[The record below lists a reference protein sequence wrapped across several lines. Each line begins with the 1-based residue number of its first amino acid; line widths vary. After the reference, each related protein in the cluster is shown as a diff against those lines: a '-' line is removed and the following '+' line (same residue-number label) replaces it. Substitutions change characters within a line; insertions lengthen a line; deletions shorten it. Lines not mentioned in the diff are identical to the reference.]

1 MANIAQKK
9 RFMPY
14 IEDINRQYIYT
25 LFYILLLLIKLV
37 SKY

>member
-25 LFYILLLLIKLV
+25 LFYI
-37 SKY
+37 YYY